1 MNYIKTAVIAVLLL
15 VLFLIPQIA
24 TTYTTSVAL
33 NILMW
38 IGMATSWLILAGFT
52 GYISLGHGAFL
63 GIGAYFVASYW
74 QILPLPILILLS
86 GIVCVFVAAIVGY
99 PVLRVKGPYFVILT
113 LGLSEFVKYS
123 LIYYEVNIRG
133 TVGRILLKTPSIEDL
148 YYWILVICL
157 LSIATAYLIKRS
169 RFGLALMS
177 VKDDEEVA
185 EALGVN
191 AALVKWK
198 AFAIS
203 AFFPGMIGA
212 VMAMRWTYIDP
223 YTVFNPM
230 MSFQV
235 TIMAFLGG
243 IAYLHGPIIGATMLT
258 LLSQY
263 LWARYPNFYMF
274 ALGVILIFVVM
285 FLPQGLAGLISN
297 MKLPVLLNKYKV
309 ENKSLTKEK

>member
-1 MNYIKTAVIAVLLL
+1 
-15 VLFLIPQIA
+15 
-24 TTYTTSVAL
+24 
-33 NILMW
+33 MW
-38 IGMATSWLILAGFT
+38 IGLVTSWLILAGFT

-74 QILPLPILILLS
+74 QILPFPILILLS
-86 GIVCVFVAAIVGY
+86 GLICVFVAAVVGY

-123 LIYYEVNIRG
+123 LVYYEVNIRG
-133 TVGRILLKTPSIEDL
+133 TVGRILLRTPSLENL
-148 YYWILVICL
+148 YYWVLVICL

-177 VKDDEEVA
+177 IKDDEDAA

-191 AALVKWK
+191 AALAKWK

-235 TIMAFLGG
+235 TITAFLGG
-243 IAYLHGPIIGATMLT
+243 IAYVHGPIIGATMLT
-258 LLSQY
+258 LLSQS
-263 LWARYPNFYMF
+263 LWARYPNFYMI
-274 ALGVILIFVVM
+274 ALGVILIFIVM
-285 FLPQGLAGLISN
+285 FLPQGLAGLLSKINVPGFIKDVFKNVSS
-297 MKLPVLLNKYKV
+297 P
-309 ENKSLTKEK
+309 ERRKEL